1 MFLVRLTKAK
11 YEFLGSPNGL
21 NIPYEEGGGGSK
33 GRRVEFNIM
42 KQEF

>member
-21 NIPYEEGGGGSK
+21 NSPYKEGGGVAKEGGLDLIS
-33 GRRVEFNIM
+33 
-42 KQEF
+42 

>member
-21 NIPYEEGGGGSK
+21 NSPYKEGGGVAKEGGLDS
-33 GRRVEFNIM
+33 IS
-42 KQEF
+42 

>member
-21 NIPYEEGGGGSK
+21 NSPYKEGGGIVK
-33 GRRVEFNIM
+33 GGGFDLIS
-42 KQEF
+42 

>member
-21 NIPYEEGGGGSK
+21 NSTYKEGVRGVKEGGLDLIS
-33 GRRVEFNIM
+33 
-42 KQEF
+42 